1 MRIAY
6 VRVSTIEQ
14 NDARQ
19 VEALKKY
26 DIEKWFDEKISGKNA
41 LRPQLRLMLDF
52 CREGD
57 VIYVH
62 DLSRL
67 VRNTRDLLEIV
78 DKLEKKSVKL
88 VSLKE
93 NIDTQTPTG
102 RLMLTMIAAIAEF
115 ERQNLLERQRE
126 GITIAKAAGR
136 YTGGHKKIVPPEK
149 WETALRQYQSREI
162 NKTQMAARLD
172 VSRPTLDRMLADAR
186 KRAAD
191 HRAAAAL
198 TENQVAAFEPV
209 PDIPFN

>member
-67 VRNTRDLLEIV
+67 ARNTRDLLEIV

-115 ERQNLLERQRE
+115 ERTNLLERQRE
-126 GITIAKAAGR
+126 GIACAKAAGR

-162 NKTQMAARLD
+162 NKTQMAARLGI
-172 VSRPTLDRMLADAR
+172 SRPTLDRMLADAR

-191 HRAAAAL
+191 HTAADAL
-198 TENQVAAFEPV
+198 TGNRVVEFESI
-209 PDIPFN
+209 PDVPFN

>member
-67 VRNTRDLLEIV
+67 ARNTRDLLEIV
-78 DKLEKKSVKL
+78 DKLEKK
-88 VSLKE
+88 
-93 NIDTQTPTG
+93 I
-102 RLMLTMIAAIAEF
+102 R
-115 ERQNLLERQRE
+115 
-126 GITIAKAAGR
+126 
-136 YTGGHKKIVPPEK
+136 KIGQFK
-149 WETALRQYQSREI
+149 GKHRH
-162 NKTQMAARLD
+162 
-172 VSRPTLDRMLADAR
+172 ADAH
-186 KRAAD
+186 RAAD
-191 HRAAAAL
+191 ANHDCSHRR
-198 TENQVAAFEPV
+198 V
-209 PDIPFN
+209 

>member
-67 VRNTRDLLEIV
+67 ARNTRDLLEIV

-93 NIDTQTPTG
+93 SIDTQTPTG
-102 RLMLTMIAAIAEF
+102 RFMLTMLAALAEF

-126 GITIAKAAGR
+126 GIAIAKAAGR

-149 WETALRQYQSREI
+149 WENALRQYQSREI

-198 TENQVAAFEPV
+198 TENRMPEFEPV

>member
-67 VRNTRDLLEIV
+67 ARNTRDLLEIV

-93 NIDTQTPTG
+93 SIDTQTPTG
-102 RLMLTMIAAIAEF
+102 RFMLTMLAALAEF
-115 ERQNLLERQRE
+115 ERTNLLERQCE
-126 GITIAKAAGR
+126 GIACAKAAGR

-149 WETALRQYQSREI
+149 WNAALAQYQSREI

-198 TENQVAAFEPV
+198 TENRIPEFEPV

>member
-67 VRNTRDLLEIV
+67 ARNTRDLLEIV

-93 NIDTQTPTG
+93 SIDTQTPTG
-102 RLMLTMIAAIAEF
+102 RFMLTMLAALAEF
-115 ERQNLLERQRE
+115 ERTNLLERQRE
-126 GITIAKAAGR
+126 GIACAKAAGR

-149 WETALRQYQSREI
+149 WNAALAQYQSREI

-198 TENQVAAFEPV
+198 TENRIPEFEPV

>member
-6 VRVSTIEQ
+6 VRVSTTEQ
-14 NDARQ
+14 HDARQ

-62 DLSRL
+62 DLSRRA
-67 VRNTRDLLEIV
+67 RNTRDLLGII

-93 NIDTQTPTG
+93 SIDTQTPTG

-126 GITIAKAAGR
+126 GIAIAKAAGR

-149 WETALRQYQSREI
+149 WDAALRQYQSREI

-198 TENQVAAFEPV
+198 TENRMPEFEPV